1 LWPWDFPEIRGENE
15 MAVKSMDDLFL
26 HLLKDM
32 YHAEKQ
38 VLKALP
44 KMAKNTESAELK
56 KAFQTHLKE
65 TEGQVARLEQ
75 VFELLG
81 KKAQGKPCAAM
92 EGLVEEGKEAMD
104 EIEDAEVLDAA
115 LLAGAQAVEH
125 YEISRYGTLIAWA
138 KQIGLTKAVPLFQQ
152 NLDEEKNADKLLNQI
167 ALGNVNQKAA

>member
-1 LWPWDFPEIRGENE
+1 
-15 MAVKSMDDLFL
+15 MSVKSMDDLFL

-44 KMAKNTESAELK
+44 KMAKNSESSELK
-56 KAFQTHLKE
+56 DAFETHLKE
-65 TEGQVARLEQ
+65 TEGQVDRLEK
-75 VFELLG
+75 VFDLLG
-81 KKAQGKPCAAM
+81 KRAQGKVCAAM

-104 EIEDAEVLDAA
+104 EIEDPEVLDAA

-138 KQIGLTKAVPLFQQ
+138 KQIGLSDAVNLLEQ
-152 NLDEEKNADKLLNQI
+152 NLDEEKNADKILNQI
-167 ALGNVNQKAA
+167 ALNNVNQKAA

>member
-1 LWPWDFPEIRGENE
+1 
-15 MAVKSMDDLFL
+15 MTVKTIEDLFL

-56 KAFQTHLKE
+56 KAFETHRAE
-65 TEGQVARLEQ
+65 TEGQVERLEQ
-75 VFELLG
+75 IFETLG
-81 KKAQGKPCAAM
+81 KRAQGKPCAAM

-104 EIEDAEVLDAA
+104 EIEDAEVLDMA

-125 YEISRYGTLIAWA
+125 YEIARYGTMVAMA
-138 KQIGLTKAVPLFQQ
+138 KQLGMKDAAKLLEQTLT
-152 NLDEEKNADKLLNQI
+152 EEKNTDAILNKI
-167 ALGNVNQKAA
+167 ALSSVNQKAA

>member
-1 LWPWDFPEIRGENE
+1 
-15 MAVKSMDDLFL
+15 MSVKSMDDLFL

-44 KMAKNTESAELK
+44 KMAKNTESPELK
-56 KAFQTHLKE
+56 KAFETHFNE
-65 TEGQVARLEQ
+65 TEGQVDRLEK
-75 VFELLG
+75 VFDLLG
-81 KKAQGKPCAAM
+81 KRAQGKPCAAM

-104 EIEDAEVLDAA
+104 EIEDAQVLDAA

-138 KQIGLTKAVPLFQQ
+138 KQIGLKDAVSLLQQ

-167 ALGNVNQKAA
+167 ALGSVNKVAA

>member
-1 LWPWDFPEIRGENE
+1 
-15 MAVKSMDDLFL
+15 MAAVKSMDDLFL

-44 KMAKNTESAELK
+44 KMAKHTESPELK
-56 KAFQTHLKE
+56 KAFETHLKE
-65 TEGQVARLEQ
+65 TEGQVERLEK
-75 VFELLG
+75 VFDLLG

-138 KQIGLTKAVPLFQQ
+138 KQIGLSDAVKL
-152 NLDEEKNADKLLNQI
+152 LDQSLQEEKNADKLLNDL
-167 ALGNVNQKAA
+167 ALKSVNKQAA

>member
-1 LWPWDFPEIRGENE
+1 
-15 MAVKSMDDLFL
+15 MAAVKSMDDLFL

-38 VLKALP
+38 LLKALP

-65 TEGQVARLEQ
+65 TEGQVSRLEK
-75 VFELLG
+75 VFDLLG
-81 KKAQGKPCAAM
+81 KKAQGIPCKAM
-92 EGLVEEGKEAMD
+92 QGLVEEGKEAMD
-104 EIEDAEVLDAA
+104 EVEDPEVLDAA

-125 YEISRYGTLIAWA
+125 YEIARYGTLIAWA
-138 KQIGLTKAVPLFQQ
+138 KQIGLAAAVPLFQQ
-152 NLDEEKNADKLLNQI
+152 NLDEEKNADKLLNQL

>member
-1 LWPWDFPEIRGENE
+1 
-15 MAVKSMDDLFL
+15 MAAVKTMDDLFL

-44 KMAKNTESAELK
+44 RMAKNTESPELK
-56 KAFQTHLKE
+56 KAFETHLKE
-65 TEGQVARLEQ
+65 TEGQVQRLEK
-75 VFELLG
+75 VFDLMG

-92 EGLVEEGKEAMD
+92 EGLVEEGKEAID

-138 KQIGLTKAVPLFQQ
+138 KQIGLNDAVKLLDQ
-152 NLDEEKNADKLLNQI
+152 NLQEEKNADKLLNDL
-167 ALGNVNQKAA
+167 ALGAVNRQAA

>member
-1 LWPWDFPEIRGENE
+1 
-15 MAVKSMDDLFL
+15 MAAVKTMDDLFL

-44 KMAKNTESAELK
+44 KMAKNTESGELK

-65 TEGQVARLEQ
+65 TEGQVARLEK
-75 VFELLG
+75 VFALLG
-81 KKAQGKPCAAM
+81 KKPQGIPCKAM
-92 EGLVEEGKEAMD
+92 EGLVEEGKEAM
-104 EIEDAEVLDAA
+104 EEVEDAEVLDAA

-138 KQIGLTKAVPLFQQ
+138 KQIGLKDAVPLFQQ